1 MVLDGLL
8 PVEQKRIDRRKNMT
22 NTLTRRIMDDPKSSP
37 PPSDTH
43 SVTWFR
49 LQRRGRPVFTITNKN
64 NVLISR
70 FLLEALGVDPKGSV
84 RHVRIGLLDTG
95 DLIIERVSDT
105 DPHARRVYSSG
116 QVGGSVALV
125 DQLREAGF
133 GVGRYPAIVNRQG
146 TQAMVKR
153 RAQ

>member
-1 MVLDGLL
+1 MVFDGLL
-8 PVEQKRIDRRKNMT
+8 PAEQKRIDRRKHMT
-22 NTLTRRIMDDPKSSP
+22 NTLTRRIMDDPKPSP
-37 PPSDTH
+37 PPPDTH

-49 LQRRGRPVFTITNKN
+49 PQGRGRPVLTITNKN
-64 NVLISR
+64 AVLMSK
-70 FLLEALGVDPKGSV
+70 FLLEALGVEPKGAV
-84 RHVRIGLLDTG
+84 HHVRIGLLDTG

-116 QVGGSVALV
+116 QVGGGPALV

-146 TQAMVKR
+146 TQAMVR
-153 RAQ
+153 RQAQ